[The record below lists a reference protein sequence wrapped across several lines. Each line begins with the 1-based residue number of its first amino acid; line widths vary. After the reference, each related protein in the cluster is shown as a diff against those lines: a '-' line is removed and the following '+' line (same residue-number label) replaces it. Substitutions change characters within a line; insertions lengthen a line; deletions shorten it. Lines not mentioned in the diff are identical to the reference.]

1 MDQRQNLFKP
11 LYLTPENSPNFRDRR
26 SLKTI
31 RGSRGMGLDSKGKKK
46 NNETCIRGSSL
57 CSMPERN
64 IRDERVE
71 M

>member
-1 MDQRQNLFKP
+1 
-11 LYLTPENSPNFRDRR
+11 
-26 SLKTI
+26 
-31 RGSRGMGLDSKGKKK
+31 MGLDSKGKKK